1 MYLVAGIEQMWEKIT
16 PGEREG
22 GLPASSGAERGAAA
36 QQVSTVP
43 GTHVFVVWFLKVQVF
58 LKDLGRRGE
67 GRTLD
72 SDEILFEL

>member
-1 MYLVAGIEQMWEKIT
+1 MRRRNGRRVQCSGQAAEPPTHSEREDIPMYLVAGIEQMWEKIT

-43 GTHVFVVWFLKVQVF
+43 GTHVFVV
-58 LKDLGRRGE
+58 
-67 GRTLD
+67 
-72 SDEILFEL
+72 